1 MYAKPSEW
9 RSLPRGKIFITLV
22 ICCATGLVG
31 ASAWAAH
38 KHSPTT
44 LRIRL
49 RKLMTVDAYDRAGI
63 DRLSTEQRQ
72 ALERWLAAHLHAMS
86 RAVVSARA
94 AVPIVPPRHA
104 PSSRLRAHQG
114 RVAHF
119 GLPPRR
125 YRHLPNEI
133 ESRIDGVF
141 QGWTGNTRFH
151 LMNGQTWV
159 QSGTGYF
166 RIPKLIDPR
175 VKIKKLIVGYVLE
188 VRGYGE
194 QVFVT
199 RVR

>member
-1 MYAKPSEW
+1 M
-9 RSLPRGKIFITLV
+9 LIFWVL
-22 ICCATGLVG
+22 CCAAGMVG
-31 ASAWAAH
+31 ASVSAAVRH
-38 KHSPTT
+38 PLESP
-44 LRIRL
+44 RVRL
-49 RKLMTVDAYDRAGI
+49 RQLMTVDAYDRTGI
-63 DRLSTEQRQ
+63 DRLSTAQRQ
-72 ALERWLAAHLHAMS
+72 ALEQWLAAHLHEMGHAI
-86 RAVVSARA
+86 VSAKTS
-94 AVPIVPPRHA
+94 VPVTAPHSLPPPRSHKVLS
-104 PSSRLRAHQG
+104 P
-114 RVAHF
+114 VNHF

-125 YRHLPNEI
+125 YRHIPGEI

-151 LMNGQTWV
+151 LMNGQVWV

-175 VKIKKLIVGYVLE
+175 IKIKKLWVGYVLK